1 MSRGGGEI
9 LFLAHRVP
17 FPPDRGDKI
26 RSHHILKALAAL
38 APVHV
43 ATLGE
48 NDADMEH
55 EAELSALAASHC
67 VIRRDKPLS
76 RAGVEAIMRDRPVSL
91 TAFQSDRLA
100 GYVGKIL
107 TTRPIDT
114 IYVFSGQMGQYVP
127 GDFAGRLLLDLVD
140 VDSAKFEQ
148 YAAKGFGPRRW
159 IDAREGRL
167 LRAVEE
173 RLSFRAHHTMLVS
186 EAEADLFRSRL
197 SEPGQ
202 HSIHA
207 LGNGIDADYFDPD
220 VTVPH
225 PAMTAQPG
233 PHIVFTGQMDYAP
246 NVEAAQKLLGEI
258 LPALRNV
265 HPDAT
270 AHIVGRNP
278 APALRQ
284 YDPAKGAIV
293 WGEVA
298 DMRPFLAGADL
309 VCVPL
314 ALARGVQNKVL
325 EAMAMARP
333 VIASQSAATGI
344 GAEDSKHLAI
354 AEGTEGFVTRALEL
368 IAHRDMAR
376 DIGRAARAFIV
387 DERSWPAMLAQL
399 PMLAGRAAGTVRLVG
414 GDHAYGTRNVA

>member
-1 MSRGGGEI
+1 MSKAGGEI

-26 RSHHILKALAAL
+26 RSHHILKALAAM

-43 ATLGE
+43 ATLGDSE
-48 NDADMEH
+48 ADLAH
-55 EAELSALAASHC
+55 EADLAAVAASHC
-67 VIRRDKPLS
+67 LIQREKPMWRAGMEALS
-76 RAGVEAIMRDRPVSL
+76 RGRPVSL
-91 TAFQSDRLA
+91 TAFRSEALVDYVHDVLA
-100 GYVGKIL
+100 
-107 TTRPIDT
+107 TRPIDT

-127 GDFAGRLLLDLVD
+127 ADFSGRLLLDLVD

-148 YAAKGFGPRRW
+148 YAVKGFGPRRW

-167 LRAVEE
+167 LRAVED
-173 RLSFRAHHTMLVS
+173 RLSVRAEHTLLVS
-186 EAEADLFRSRL
+186 EAEADLFRLRVSDA
-197 SEPGQ
+197 EE
-202 HSIHA
+202 HSIRA
-207 LGNGIDADYFDPD
+207 LGNGIDADYFDPEAS
-220 VTVPH
+220 H
-225 PAMTAQPG
+225 AHAELASKPG

-246 NVEAAQKLLGEI
+246 NVEAAHKLLGTI
-258 LPALRNV
+258 LPAIRQV

-270 AHIVGRNP
+270 AHIVGRKP

-284 YDPAKGAIV
+284 YGPAKGAIV

-314 ALARGVQNKVL
+314 ALARGIQNKVL

-354 AEGTEGFVTRALEL
+354 AEGTEAFVARALEL
-368 IAHRDMAR
+368 LAHRDMAR
-376 DIGRAARAFIV
+376 DMGRAARAFVV
-387 DERSWPAMLAQL
+387 DHRSWPAMLAQL
-399 PMLAGRAAGTVRLVG
+399 PLLAGRGAAGVRLVSG
-414 GDHAYGTRNVA
+414 GPTGETRHVA